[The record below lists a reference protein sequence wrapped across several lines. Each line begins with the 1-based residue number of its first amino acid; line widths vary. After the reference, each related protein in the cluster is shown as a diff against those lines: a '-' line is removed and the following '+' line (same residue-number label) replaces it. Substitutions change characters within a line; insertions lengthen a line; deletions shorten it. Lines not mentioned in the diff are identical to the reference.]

1 VASKPAREAR
11 ALPNPGC
18 SSPANPSRDGRR
30 GQRPA
35 LQGDDVATSWRVIA
49 GLQVGLV
56 IPDLW
61 QQEAVRA
68 LQQGKDVVVQAPTG
82 SGKTYIF
89 ELLYPNLKNQ
99 AVFTVPTRAL
109 ANDKLSEWRARGWD
123 VGISTGDVA
132 LNLDAKVV
140 VATLETQRGRFL
152 RGEGPGLLVMDEF
165 QMLGD
170 PMRGVHY
177 ELAVALAPKT
187 TQLLFLSG
195 SVANPRDV
203 VAWLQRIGRDA
214 VLIEHKTRPV
224 PLEETDLGNLPDSQF
239 VQSRGPSRTGGSFW
253 PRMIGRA
260 MRADLAP
267 VLVFAP
273 RRAAA
278 EQIAQAIASA
288 VPVREPLRLTPAQEA
303 TAGKSLTKLLRNRV
317 AYHHSGLSYAARA
330 GVVESLAKAGQLN
343 VVVATMGLAAGINFS
358 MRSVIVTDRRYFA
371 GNFERQVEADELL
384 QMFGRAGR
392 RGLDEVGH
400 ALYTNDLPRLSDTK
414 ARQLRRAAQV
424 DWPSLI
430 SVMHAAKQRG
440 DQPFAAAVELTH
452 SLFSVQRVPL
462 GVEHSL
468 ETGARPCG
476 LWVTDERARF
486 VRRGMIEML
495 NSREEWEAK
504 PVAESVTLGRA
515 FVREDN
521 RWRRALTVPRMLD
534 GVGTG
539 NLCRLREQNGYGR
552 ELPIATV
559 LASGE
564 VALVK
569 WLKKEITK
577 KLARNAEPA
586 FTELRGGRR
595 STPINREQAPNS
607 DKSRAGTQ
615 LRNSSR
621 AGSPMRR
628 RALSREEF
636 ESEVRPLLT
645 ELVKPG
651 VIVDW
656 IMRGN
661 LISVRLDYANVPVN
675 AYIDSAGKAL
685 IDPPERENLP
695 DVCRTCDQL
704 EHDKTVAIVNSPTYA
719 WRHLGL
725 IEPDG
730 TPTRRGMIFSFF
742 HGGEGLAVAVALE
755 DETYPIEELVF
766 DLANIRAGPRFAG
779 EDTPTGGRLGILCQQ
794 IYGRADYPGYLTM
807 GVPVHYGAGASEVVR
822 AVVADPRSKHK
833 LTNELL
839 RHGDI
844 ERALVEWRSI
854 LRHIVIAPAYPLPRW
869 TELKAAA
876 KELLDKTASPT
887 SAVDLGTLVP
897 LQQRAGG
904 SDPPSFRSS
913 ATTTATGRGKHH
925 HLWRNPSFDEL

>member
-1 VASKPAREAR
+1 MK
-11 ALPNPGC
+11 
-18 SSPANPSRDGRR
+18 
-30 GQRPA
+30 
-35 LQGDDVATSWRVIA
+35 A
-49 GLQVGLV
+49 GLAVGLI

-89 ELLYPNLKNQ
+89 ELLYPNLKTQ

-109 ANDKLSEWRARGWD
+109 ANDKLSEWRVRGWD

-177 ELAVALAPKT
+177 ELAVALAPKA

-195 SVANPRDV
+195 SVANPSDV

-239 VQSRGPSRTGGSFW
+239 VQSRNFW

-288 VPVREPLRLTPAQEA
+288 LPVRDPLRLTSAQEQ

-358 MRSVIVTDRRYFA
+358 MRSVIVTDRGYFA

-414 ARQLRRAAQV
+414 ARQLKRAAQV

-440 DQPFAAAVELTH
+440 EQPFAAGVQLTQ

-468 ETGARPCG
+468 ESGPRACG

-486 VRRGMIEML
+486 VRRAMIEML
-495 NSREEWEAK
+495 NFREEWEAK
-504 PVAESVTLGRA
+504 PAAESVTLGRA
-515 FVREDN
+515 FVREND
-521 RWRRALTVPRMLD
+521 RWRRALTLPRMLD
-534 GVGTG
+534 GVGMG
-539 NLCRLREQNGYGR
+539 NLCRLREQNHYGR
-552 ELPIATV
+552 ELPVATV

-569 WLKKEITK
+569 WLKREMTK
-577 KLARNAEPA
+577 KLAENGERPTSNAQRPMTMRAVKEKKENAERPTLNA
-586 FTELRGGRR
+586 QRPIKNLAARRGTFTH
-595 STPINREQAPNS
+595 EQFETEI
-607 DKSRAGTQ
+607 RAQ
-615 LRNSSR
+615 L
-621 AGSPMRR
+621 
-628 RALSREEF
+628 
-636 ESEVRPLLT
+636 V

-651 VIVDW
+651 TIVDW

-661 LISVRLDYANVPVN
+661 LLSIRLDYGDVPVN
-675 AYIDSAGKAL
+675 AHLDSLGKAL
-685 IDPPERENLP
+685 IEPPERKNLP
-695 DVCRTCDQL
+695 DFCRTCDQL

-725 IEPDG
+725 VESDG
-730 TPTRRGMIFSFF
+730 TPTTRGMIFSFF

-755 DETYPIEELVF
+755 DETYPIDELVF

-779 EDTPTGGRLGILCQQ
+779 EDSPMGGRLGILCQR

-807 GVPVHYGAGASEVVR
+807 GVPVQYGAGASEVVR
-822 AVVADPRSKHK
+822 ALVADPRAKHK
-833 LTNELL
+833 LTNDLL

-854 LRHIVIAPAYPLPRW
+854 LRHIVIAPAYPLSRW
-869 TELKAAA
+869 MELKAAA

-887 SAVDLGTLVP
+887 SAVDL
-897 LQQRAGG
+897 
-904 SDPPSFRSS
+904 
-913 ATTTATGRGKHH
+913 ATFVTV
-925 HLWRNPSFDEL
+925 

>member
-1 VASKPAREAR
+1 
-11 ALPNPGC
+11 
-18 SSPANPSRDGRR
+18 
-30 GQRPA
+30 
-35 LQGDDVATSWRVIA
+35 
-49 GLQVGLV
+49 
-56 IPDLW
+56 
-61 QQEAVRA
+61 
-68 LQQGKDVVVQAPTG
+68 
-82 SGKTYIF
+82 
-89 ELLYPNLKNQ
+89 
-99 AVFTVPTRAL
+99 VFTVPTRAL
-109 ANDKLSEWRARGWD
+109 ANDKLSEWRVRGWD
-123 VGISTGDVA
+123 VGISTGDIA

-140 VATLETQRGRFL
+140 VATLETQRGRLL

-239 VQSRGPSRTGGSFW
+239 IQSRSPSSPRPVFDRTGGSFW

-278 EQIAQAIASA
+278 EQIAQAIAA
-288 VPVREPLRLTPAQEA
+288 ALPVRDPLRLTPAQEA
-303 TAGKSLTKLLRNRV
+303 TEGKSLTKLLRNRV

-330 GVVESLAKAGQLN
+330 GVVESLAKSGQLN

-400 ALYTNDLPRLSDTK
+400 ALYTNDLPRLSDAK

-430 SVMHAAKQRG
+430 SVMHSAKQRG
-440 DQPFAAAVELTH
+440 EQPFAAAIQLTH

-468 ETGARPCG
+468 ESGPRPCG

-495 NSREEWEAK
+495 NSRGEWEAK
-504 PVAESVTLGRA
+504 PAAESVTLGCA
-515 FVREDN
+515 FVRENDG
-521 RWRRALTVPRMLD
+521 WRRALTVPRMLD

-539 NLCRLREQNGYGR
+539 NLCRLRQRKHYGR
-552 ELPIATV
+552 ELPVATV

-564 VALVK
+564 MALVK
-569 WLKKEITK
+569 WLKKELKPGKNSQRCEPHGQLTPNAQRPIK
-577 KLARNAEPA
+577 DLAARHGTFAHEQ
-586 FTELRGGRR
+586 FETEIR
-595 STPINREQAPNS
+595 P
-607 DKSRAGTQ
+607 Q
-615 LRNSSR
+615 L
-621 AGSPMRR
+621 
-628 RALSREEF
+628 
-636 ESEVRPLLT
+636 V

-651 VIVDW
+651 TIVDW
-656 IMRGN
+656 ITRGN
-661 LISVRLDYANVPVN
+661 LISIRLDYADVPVN
-675 AYIDSAGKAL
+675 AHIDSAGKAL
-685 IDPPERENLP
+685 IDPAERENLP
-695 DVCRTCDQL
+695 AVCRACDQL
-704 EHDKTVAIVNSPTYA
+704 EHDKSVAIANSPTYA

-725 IEPDG
+725 VEPDG

-755 DETYPIEELVF
+755 NETYPIDELVF

-779 EDTPTGGRLGILCQQ
+779 EDAPMGGRLGILCQR

-822 AVVADPRSKHK
+822 ALVADPRSKHK

-854 LRHIVIAPAYPLPRW
+854 LRHIVLAPAYPLSRW
-869 TELKAAA
+869 TELKTAAE
-876 KELLDKTASPT
+876 ELLDKTASPT
-887 SAVDLGTLVP
+887 SAVDLETLVP
-897 LQQRAGG
+897 LQQRARG
-904 SDPPSFRSS
+904 SDVSLS
-913 ATTTATGRGKHH
+913 ASRANTGPR
-925 HLWRNPSFDEL
+925 

>member
-1 VASKPAREAR
+1 MK
-11 ALPNPGC
+11 
-18 SSPANPSRDGRR
+18 
-30 GQRPA
+30 
-35 LQGDDVATSWRVIA
+35 A
-49 GLQVGLV
+49 GLAVGLI

-89 ELLYPNLKNQ
+89 ELLYPNLKTQ

-109 ANDKLSEWRARGWD
+109 ANDKLSEWRVRGWD

-177 ELAVALAPKT
+177 ELAVALAPKA

-195 SVANPRDV
+195 SVANPSDV

-239 VQSRGPSRTGGSFW
+239 VQSRNFW

-288 VPVREPLRLTPAQEA
+288 LPVRDPLRLTSAQEQ

-343 VVVATMGLAAGINFS
+343 VVAATMGLAAGINFS
-358 MRSVIVTDRRYFA
+358 MRSVIVTDRGYFA

-414 ARQLRRAAQV
+414 ARQLKRAAQV

-440 DQPFAAAVELTH
+440 EQPFAAGVQLTQ

-468 ETGARPCG
+468 ESGPRACG

-486 VRRGMIEML
+486 VRRAMIEML
-495 NSREEWEAK
+495 NFREEWEAK
-504 PVAESVTLGRA
+504 PAAESVTLGRA
-515 FVREDN
+515 FVREND
-521 RWRRALTVPRMLD
+521 RWRRALTLPRMLD
-534 GVGTG
+534 GVGMG
-539 NLCRLREQNGYGR
+539 NLCRLREQNHYGR
-552 ELPIATV
+552 ELPVATV

-569 WLKKEITK
+569 WLKREMTK
-577 KLARNAEPA
+577 KLAENGERPTSNAQRPMTMRAVKEKKENAERPTLNA
-586 FTELRGGRR
+586 QRPIKNLAARRGTFTH
-595 STPINREQAPNS
+595 EQFETEI
-607 DKSRAGTQ
+607 RAQ
-615 LRNSSR
+615 L
-621 AGSPMRR
+621 
-628 RALSREEF
+628 
-636 ESEVRPLLT
+636 V

-651 VIVDW
+651 TIVDW
-656 IMRGN
+656 IMRGK
-661 LISVRLDYANVPVN
+661 LLSIRLDYGDVPLN
-675 AYIDSAGKAL
+675 AHLDSLGKAL
-685 IDPPERENLP
+685 IDPPERKNLP
-695 DVCRTCDQL
+695 DFCRTCDQL

-725 IEPDG
+725 VESDG
-730 TPTRRGMIFSFF
+730 TPTTRGMIFSFF

-755 DETYPIEELVF
+755 DETYPIDELVF

-779 EDTPTGGRLGILCQQ
+779 EDAPMGGRLGILCQR
-794 IYGRADYPGYLTM
+794 IYRRADYPGYLTM
-807 GVPVHYGAGASEVVR
+807 GVPVQYGAGASEVVR
-822 AVVADPRSKHK
+822 ALVADPRCKHK

-854 LRHIVIAPAYPLPRW
+854 LRHIVLAPAYPLSRW

-876 KELLDKTASPT
+876 EELLDKTASPT
-887 SAVDLGTLVP
+887 SAVDLAALVP

-904 SDPPSFRSS
+904 
-913 ATTTATGRGKHH
+913 K
-925 HLWRNPSFDEL
+925 

>member
-1 VASKPAREAR
+1 MT
-11 ALPNPGC
+11 PGFG
-18 SSPANPSRDGRR
+18 A
-30 GQRPA
+30 
-35 LQGDDVATSWRVIA
+35 
-49 GLQVGLV
+49 GLV

-68 LQQGKDVVVQAPTG
+68 LQRGKDVVVQAPTG

-89 ELLYPNLKNQ
+89 ELLYPNLKTQ

-140 VATLETQRGRFL
+140 VATLETQRRRFL

-177 ELAVALAPKT
+177 ELAVALAPKS

-195 SVANPRDV
+195 SVANPHDV
-203 VAWLQRIGRDA
+203 VAWLQRIGRHA

-224 PLEETDLGNLPDSQF
+224 PLEETDLGNLSDSQF
-239 VQSRGPSRTGGSFW
+239 VQSRSFW

-288 VPVREPLRLTPAQEA
+288 IPVRDPLRLTPAQES

-330 GVVESLAKAGQLN
+330 GVVESLAKAGQLK

-371 GNFERQVEADELL
+371 GDFERQVEADELL

-440 DQPFAAAVELTH
+440 EQPFAAAAELTH

-468 ETGARPCG
+468 ESGPRPCG

-495 NSREEWEAK
+495 NSRGEWEAK
-504 PVAESVTLGRA
+504 PAAESVTLGRA
-515 FVREDN
+515 FVREND
-521 RWRRALTVPRMLD
+521 RWRRALTVPRTLD

-539 NLCRLREQNGYGR
+539 NLCRLREQNYYGR
-552 ELPIATV
+552 ELPVATV
-559 LASGE
+559 LASGDA
-564 VALVK
+564 ALVK
-569 WLKKEITK
+569 WLKKAIG
-577 KLARNAEPA
+577 ARVV
-586 FTELRGGRR
+586 
-595 STPINREQAPNS
+595 APN
-607 DKSRAGTQ
+607 DFDI
-615 LRNSSR
+615 
-621 AGSPMRR
+621 
-628 RALSREEF
+628 EI
-636 ESEVRPLLT
+636 RPRIPD
-645 ELVKPG
+645 LVKPG
-651 VIVDW
+651 TIVDW

-661 LISVRLDYANVPVN
+661 LISLRLDYANVPVN
-675 AYIDSAGKAL
+675 AHIDSAGKAL
-685 IDPPERENLP
+685 IDPPERKNLP

-719 WRHLGL
+719 WRYLGL
-725 IEPDG
+725 VEPDG

-755 DETYPIEELVF
+755 DETYSINELVF

-779 EDTPTGGRLGILCQQ
+779 EDAPMGGRLGILCQR

-822 AVVADPRSKHK
+822 ALVADPCVKHK
-833 LTNELL
+833 LTNEVL

-854 LRHIVIAPAYPLPRW
+854 LRHIVLAPAYPFSRW
-869 TELKAAA
+869 MELKASAE
-876 KELLDKTASPT
+876 ELVDKTASPT
-887 SAVDLGTLVP
+887 SAVDLTTLVS
-897 LQQRAGG
+897 LQQRGG
-904 SDPPSFRSS
+904 SDPPSSGSRVTTVAPTARQASS
-913 ATTTATGRGKHH
+913 SLAK
-925 HLWRNPSFDEL
+925 SKF

>member
-1 VASKPAREAR
+1 MTPGFR
-11 ALPNPGC
+11 AG
-18 SSPANPSRDGRR
+18 
-30 GQRPA
+30 
-35 LQGDDVATSWRVIA
+35 V
-49 GLQVGLV
+49 V

-61 QQEAVRA
+61 QQGAVRA
-68 LQQGKDVVVQAPTG
+68 LQQRKDVVVQAPTG

-89 ELLYPNLKNQ
+89 ELLYPNLKSQ

-152 RGEGPGLLVMDEF
+152 RGEGPALLVMDEF

-177 ELAVALAPKT
+177 ELAVALAPKS
-187 TQLLFLSG
+187 TQLLFMSG

-214 VLIEHKTRPV
+214 VLIEHTTRPV
-224 PLEETDLGNLPDSQF
+224 PLEETDLGSLPDSQF
-239 VQSRGPSRTGGSFW
+239 VQSRGFW

-288 VPVREPLRLTPAQEA
+288 LPVRDPLRLTAVQEA

-330 GVVESLAKAGQLN
+330 GVVEALAKAGQLN

-430 SVMHAAKQRG
+430 SVMYAAKQRG
-440 DQPFAAAVELTH
+440 EQPFAAAVELTH
-452 SLFSVQRVPL
+452 SLFSVLRVPL

-468 ETGARPCG
+468 ETGPRSCG
-476 LWVTDERARF
+476 FWVTDERARF

-504 PVAESVTLGRA
+504 PAAETVTLGRA
-515 FVREDN
+515 FVREND

-539 NLCRLREQNGYGR
+539 NFCRLREQNRYGR
-552 ELPIATV
+552 ELPVATV

-564 VALVK
+564 AALAK
-569 WLKKEITK
+569 WLKKAIGTRVAGRNDFDTEIR
-577 KLARNAEPA
+577 ARLP
-586 FTELRGGRR
+586 
-595 STPINREQAPNS
+595 
-607 DKSRAGTQ
+607 D
-615 LRNSSR
+615 
-621 AGSPMRR
+621 
-628 RALSREEF
+628 
-636 ESEVRPLLT
+636 
-645 ELVKPG
+645 LVKPG
-651 VIVDW
+651 TIVDW

-661 LISVRLDYANVPVN
+661 LISIRLDYANVPVN
-675 AYIDSAGKAL
+675 AHIDSAGKAL
-685 IDPPERENLP
+685 IEPPERKNLP

-704 EHDKTVAIVNSPTYA
+704 EHDTTVAIVNSPTYA

-742 HGGEGLAVAVALE
+742 HGGEGLAVAAALE
-755 DETYPIEELVF
+755 DETYPINELVF
-766 DLANIRAGPRFAG
+766 DLANIRAGPRFTG
-779 EDTPTGGRLGILCQQ
+779 EDAPMGGRLGILCQR

-822 AVVADPRSKHK
+822 ALVADPRSRHK

-854 LRHIVIAPAYPLPRW
+854 LRHIVIAPAYPWSRW

-887 SAVDLGTLVP
+887 FAVDLATLAP
-897 LQQRAGG
+897 LQQRAGEI
-904 SDPPSFRSS
+904 DPRSS
-913 ATTTATGRGKHH
+913 RGRGITVAPTARRASSSLAK
-925 HLWRNPSFDEL
+925 SKF

>member
-1 VASKPAREAR
+1 MT
-11 ALPNPGC
+11 PGFG
-18 SSPANPSRDGRR
+18 A
-30 GQRPA
+30 
-35 LQGDDVATSWRVIA
+35 
-49 GLQVGLV
+49 GLV

-89 ELLYPNLKNQ
+89 ELLYPNLKTQ

-177 ELAVALAPKT
+177 ELAVALAPKS

-195 SVANPRDV
+195 SVANPHDV
-203 VAWLQRIGRDA
+203 VAWLQRIGRHA

-224 PLEETDLGNLPDSQF
+224 PLEETDLGNLSDSQF
-239 VQSRGPSRTGGSFW
+239 VQSRNFW

-288 VPVREPLRLTPAQEA
+288 LPVRDPLHLTPAQAA

-400 ALYTNDLPRLSDTK
+400 ALYMNDLPRLSDTK

-468 ETGARPCG
+468 ESGPRPCG

-495 NSREEWEAK
+495 N
-504 PVAESVTLGRA
+504 
-515 FVREDN
+515 VREND

-539 NLCRLREQNGYGR
+539 NLCRLREQNHYGS
-552 ELPIATV
+552 EVPVATV

-564 VALVK
+564 AALVK
-569 WLKKEITK
+569 WLKKAIGARVV
-577 KLARNAEPA
+577 ARNDFDIE
-586 FTELRGGRR
+586 
-595 STPINREQAPNS
+595 I
-607 DKSRAGTQ
+607 RA
-615 LRNSSR
+615 RI
-621 AGSPMRR
+621 PD
-628 RALSREEF
+628 
-636 ESEVRPLLT
+636 
-645 ELVKPG
+645 LVKPG
-651 VIVDW
+651 TIVDW
-656 IMRGN
+656 ITRGN
-661 LISVRLDYANVPVN
+661 LISVRLDYAAVPVQ
-675 AYIDSAGKAL
+675 AFIDSVGK
-685 IDPPERENLP
+685 
-695 DVCRTCDQL
+695 
-704 EHDKTVAIVNSPTYA
+704 
-719 WRHLGL
+719 
-725 IEPDG
+725 
-730 TPTRRGMIFSFF
+730 
-742 HGGEGLAVAVALE
+742 
-755 DETYPIEELVF
+755 
-766 DLANIRAGPRFAG
+766 
-779 EDTPTGGRLGILCQQ
+779 
-794 IYGRADYPGYLTM
+794 
-807 GVPVHYGAGASEVVR
+807 
-822 AVVADPRSKHK
+822 
-833 LTNELL
+833 
-839 RHGDI
+839 
-844 ERALVEWRSI
+844 
-854 LRHIVIAPAYPLPRW
+854 
-869 TELKAAA
+869 
-876 KELLDKTASPT
+876 
-887 SAVDLGTLVP
+887 
-897 LQQRAGG
+897 
-904 SDPPSFRSS
+904 
-913 ATTTATGRGKHH
+913 
-925 HLWRNPSFDEL
+925 

>member
-1 VASKPAREAR
+1 MT
-11 ALPNPGC
+11 PGFG
-18 SSPANPSRDGRR
+18 A
-30 GQRPA
+30 
-35 LQGDDVATSWRVIA
+35 
-49 GLQVGLV
+49 GLV

-89 ELLYPNLKNQ
+89 ELLYPNLKAQ

-177 ELAVALAPKT
+177 ELAVALAPKS

-224 PLEETDLGNLPDSQF
+224 PLEETDLGTLPDSQF
-239 VQSRGPSRTGGSFW
+239 VQSRNFW

-278 EQIAQAIASA
+278 EQIAQTIASA
-288 VPVREPLRLTPAQEA
+288 LPVRDPLRLSQAQEA

-392 RGLDEVGH
+392 RGLDERGH

-414 ARQLRRAAQV
+414 ARQLRRATQV

-430 SVMHAAKQRG
+430 SVMNAASERG
-440 DQPFAAAVELTH
+440 EQPFAAAVELTH

-468 ETGARPCG
+468 ETGPRPCE

-495 NSREEWEAK
+495 NSREKWEAK
-504 PVAESVTLGRA
+504 PAAESATLGRA
-515 FVREDN
+515 FVREND

-534 GVGTG
+534 GLGTG
-539 NLCRLREQNGYGR
+539 NLCQLREQNHYGR
-552 ELPIATV
+552 ELPVATV

-564 VALVK
+564 AALVK
-569 WLKKEITK
+569 WLWKDITK
-577 KLARNAEPA
+577 KSAKNAERP
-586 FTELRGGRR
+586 
-595 STPINREQAPNS
+595 TPNAQR
-607 DKSRAGTQ
+607 
-615 LRNSSR
+615 
-621 AGSPMRR
+621 PMRM
-628 RALSREEF
+628 RALSGEEF
-636 ESEVRPLLT
+636 ENEVRPLLT
-645 ELVKPG
+645 DFVKPG

-656 IMRGN
+656 IMRGK
-661 LISVRLDYANVPVN
+661 LISVRLDYAEVTVQ
-675 AYIDSAGKAL
+675 AFIDSVGNAL
-685 IDPPERENLP
+685 IEPPERENLP

-704 EHDKTVAIVNSPTYA
+704 EHDKTVAILNSPTYA

-725 IEPDG
+725 VEPDG

-742 HGGEGLAVAVALE
+742 HGGEGLAVAALE
-755 DETYPIEELVF
+755 DETYPIEELIF

-779 EDTPTGGRLGILCQQ
+779 EDAPMGGRLGILCQRV
-794 IYGRADYPGYLTM
+794 YGRADYPGYLSM
-807 GVPVHYGAGASEVVR
+807 GVPVQYGAGASEVVR
-822 AVVADPRSKHK
+822 ALVADPRSKHK

-854 LRHIVIAPAYPLPRW
+854 LRHVVLAPAYPLSRW

-876 KELLDKTASPT
+876 EELVDKTAWPT
-887 SAVDLGTLVP
+887 AAVDLATLVP
-897 LQQRAGG
+897 LQQRAV
-904 SDPPSFRSS
+904 
-913 ATTTATGRGKHH
+913 GK
-925 HLWRNPSFDEL
+925 

>member
-1 VASKPAREAR
+1 MT
-11 ALPNPGC
+11 PGF
-18 SSPANPSRDGRR
+18 G
-30 GQRPA
+30 
-35 LQGDDVATSWRVIA
+35 A
-49 GLQVGLV
+49 GLI

-89 ELLYPNLKNQ
+89 ELLYPNLKTQ

-177 ELAVALAPKT
+177 ELAVALAPKA

-239 VQSRGPSRTGGSFW
+239 VQSRSPSSPRPVFDRTGGSFW

-288 VPVREPLRLTPAQEA
+288 LPVRDPLRLTPAQEA

-440 DQPFAAAVELTH
+440 EQPFAAAVELTR

-468 ETGARPCG
+468 ESGPRPCG
-476 LWVTDERARF
+476 FWVTDERARF

-495 NSREEWEAK
+495 NSRKEWEAK
-504 PVAESVTLGRA
+504 PAAESATLSRA
-515 FVREDN
+515 FVREND

-539 NLCRLREQNGYGR
+539 NLCRLREQNYYGR
-552 ELPIATV
+552 ELPVATV

-564 VALVK
+564 AALVK
-569 WLKKEITK
+569 WLKKAIGARCEPHGQLTSSPE
-577 KLARNAEPA
+577 KLSRRRAERSEPD
-586 FTELRGGRR
+586 GR
-595 STPINREQAPNS
+595 STANAQ
-607 DKSRAGTQ
+607 
-615 LRNSSR
+615 
-621 AGSPMRR
+621 RR
-628 RALSREEF
+628 IRKRALSREEF
-636 ESEVRPLLT
+636 ENEVRPLLT
-645 ELVKPG
+645 DLVKPG
-651 VIVDW
+651 TIVDW
-656 IMRGN
+656 TMRGK
-661 LISVRLDYANVPVN
+661 LLSIRLDYGNVPVN
-675 AYIDSAGKAL
+675 AHIDSAGNAL

-725 IEPDG
+725 VEPDG

-755 DETYPIEELVF
+755 DETYPIDELVF

-779 EDTPTGGRLGILCQQ
+779 EDAPLGGRLGILCQRV
-794 IYGRADYPGYLTM
+794 YRRADYPGYLTM
-807 GVPVHYGAGASEVVR
+807 GVPVQYGAGASEVVR
-822 AVVADPRSKHK
+822 ALVADPRSKHK
-833 LTNELL
+833 LTSELL

-854 LRHIVIAPAYPLPRW
+854 LRHVVLAPAYPLSRW

-876 KELLDKTASPT
+876 QELVDKTASPT
-887 SAVDLGTLVP
+887 SAVDLATLVP
-897 LQQRAGG
+897 LQQRAG
-904 SDPPSFRSS
+904 
-913 ATTTATGRGKHH
+913 AK
-925 HLWRNPSFDEL
+925 

>member
-1 VASKPAREAR
+1 MK
-11 ALPNPGC
+11 
-18 SSPANPSRDGRR
+18 
-30 GQRPA
+30 
-35 LQGDDVATSWRVIA
+35 A
-49 GLQVGLV
+49 GLAVGLI

-89 ELLYPNLKNQ
+89 ELLYPNLKTQ

-109 ANDKLSEWRARGWD
+109 ANDKLSEWRVRGWD

-132 LNLDAKVV
+132 LNLGAKVV

-177 ELAVALAPKT
+177 ELAVALAPKA

-195 SVANPRDV
+195 SVANPSDV

-239 VQSRGPSRTGGSFW
+239 VQSRNFW

-288 VPVREPLRLTPAQEA
+288 LPVRDPLRLTSAQEQ

-330 GVVESLAKAGQLN
+330 GVVESLAKTGQLN

-358 MRSVIVTDRRYFA
+358 MRSVIVTDRGYFA

-414 ARQLRRAAQV
+414 ARQLKRAAQV

-440 DQPFAAAVELTH
+440 EQPFAAGVQLTQ

-468 ETGARPCG
+468 ESGPRACG

-486 VRRGMIEML
+486 VRRAMIEML
-495 NSREEWEAK
+495 NFREEWEAK
-504 PVAESVTLGRA
+504 PAAESVTLGRA
-515 FVREDN
+515 FVREND
-521 RWRRALTVPRMLD
+521 RWRRALTLPRMLD
-534 GVGTG
+534 GVGMG
-539 NLCRLREQNGYGR
+539 NLCRLREQNHYGR
-552 ELPIATV
+552 ELPVATV

-569 WLKKEITK
+569 WLKREMTK
-577 KLARNAEPA
+577 KLAENGERPTSNAQRPMTMRAVKEKKENAERPTLNA
-586 FTELRGGRR
+586 QRPIKNLAARRGTFTH
-595 STPINREQAPNS
+595 EQFETEI
-607 DKSRAGTQ
+607 RAQ
-615 LRNSSR
+615 L
-621 AGSPMRR
+621 
-628 RALSREEF
+628 
-636 ESEVRPLLT
+636 V

-651 VIVDW
+651 TIVDW

-661 LISVRLDYANVPVN
+661 LLSIRLDYGDVPVN
-675 AYIDSAGKAL
+675 AHLDSLGKAL
-685 IDPPERENLP
+685 IDPPERKNLP
-695 DVCRTCDQL
+695 DFCRTCDQL

-725 IEPDG
+725 VESDG
-730 TPTRRGMIFSFF
+730 TPTTRGMIFSFF

-755 DETYPIEELVF
+755 DETYPIDELVF

-779 EDTPTGGRLGILCQQ
+779 EDAPMGGRLGILCQR
-794 IYGRADYPGYLTM
+794 IYRRADYPGYLTM
-807 GVPVHYGAGASEVVR
+807 GVPVQYGAGASEVVR
-822 AVVADPRSKHK
+822 ALVADPRCKHK

-854 LRHIVIAPAYPLPRW
+854 LRHIVLAPAYPLSRW

-876 KELLDKTASPT
+876 EELLDKTASPT
-887 SAVDLGTLVP
+887 SAVDLAALVP

-904 SDPPSFRSS
+904 
-913 ATTTATGRGKHH
+913 K
-925 HLWRNPSFDEL
+925 

>member
-1 VASKPAREAR
+1 MELRRDASDIDGIKPNGRITERER
-11 ALPNPGC
+11 V
-18 SSPANPSRDGRR
+18 SVI
-30 GQRPA
+30 RPA
-35 LQGDDVATSWRVIA
+35 AGRGSLAGRPLQGDDVATSWRVIEGFWA
-49 GLQVGLV
+49 GLV

-89 ELLYPNLKNQ
+89 ELLYPNLKTQ

-177 ELAVALAPKT
+177 ELAVALAPKA

-239 VQSRGPSRTGGSFW
+239 VQSRSPSRTGGSFW

-288 VPVREPLRLTPAQEA
+288 LPVRDPLRLTPAQEA

-440 DQPFAAAVELTH
+440 EQPFAAAVELTH

-468 ETGARPCG
+468 ESGPRPCG

-504 PVAESVTLGRA
+504 PAAESVMLGRA
-515 FVREDN
+515 FVREND

-539 NLCRLREQNGYGR
+539 NLCRLREQNHYGR
-552 ELPIATV
+552 ELPVATV

-569 WLKKEITK
+569 WLKKETK
-577 KLARNAEPA
+577 ARENANAEK
-586 FTELRGGRR
+586 LSG
-595 STPINREQAPNS
+595 SAPTSNP
-607 DKSRAGTQ
+607 DKSRAGAQRPMKDLAARRGTFTHEQ
-615 LRNSSR
+615 FETEDPAAARR
-621 AGSPMRR
+621 TGEAGHDR
-628 RALSREEF
+628 
-636 ESEVRPLLT
+636 
-645 ELVKPG
+645 
-651 VIVDW
+651 
-656 IMRGN
+656 
-661 LISVRLDYANVPVN
+661 RLDHARKSALGPARLRQCAGQRAHRFGWQRV
-675 AYIDSAGKAL
+675 DRSAGA
-685 IDPPERENLP
+685 REP
-695 DVCRTCDQL
+695 
-704 EHDKTVAIVNSPTYA
+704 A
-719 WRHLGL
+719 
-725 IEPDG
+725 
-730 TPTRRGMIFSFF
+730 RRLSN
-742 HGGEGLAVAVALE
+742 VRSV
-755 DETYPIEELVF
+755 
-766 DLANIRAGPRFAG
+766 
-779 EDTPTGGRLGILCQQ
+779 
-794 IYGRADYPGYLTM
+794 
-807 GVPVHYGAGASEVVR
+807 GAR
-822 AVVADPRSKHK
+822 
-833 LTNELL
+833 
-839 RHGDI
+839 
-844 ERALVEWRSI
+844 
-854 LRHIVIAPAYPLPRW
+854 
-869 TELKAAA
+869 
-876 KELLDKTASPT
+876 
-887 SAVDLGTLVP
+887 
-897 LQQRAGG
+897 
-904 SDPPSFRSS
+904 
-913 ATTTATGRGKHH
+913 
-925 HLWRNPSFDEL
+925 

>member
-1 VASKPAREAR
+1 MENVR
-11 ALPNPGC
+11 PG
-18 SSPANPSRDGRR
+18 RI
-30 GQRPA
+30 RPA
-35 LQGDDVATSWRVIA
+35 ADEAASTGRPLQGDDVATSWRVIE
-49 GLQVGLV
+49 GFSVGLV

-89 ELLYPNLKNQ
+89 ELLYPNLKTQ

-177 ELAVALAPKT
+177 ELAVALAPKA

-239 VQSRGPSRTGGSFW
+239 VQSRSPSRTGGSFW

-288 VPVREPLRLTPAQEA
+288 LPVRDPLRLTPAQEA

-414 ARQLRRAAQV
+414 ARQLRRVAQV

-440 DQPFAAAVELTH
+440 EQPFAAAVQLTQ

-468 ETGARPCG
+468 ESGPRPCG

-495 NSREEWEAK
+495 NFSR
-504 PVAESVTLGRA
+504 
-515 FVREDN
+515 
-521 RWRRALTVPRMLD
+521 RM
-534 GVGTG
+534 
-539 NLCRLREQNGYGR
+539 
-552 ELPIATV
+552 
-559 LASGE
+559 
-564 VALVK
+564 
-569 WLKKEITK
+569 
-577 KLARNAEPA
+577 
-586 FTELRGGRR
+586 
-595 STPINREQAPNS
+595 
-607 DKSRAGTQ
+607 
-615 LRNSSR
+615 
-621 AGSPMRR
+621 GS
-628 RALSREEF
+628 E
-636 ESEVRPLLT
+636 
-645 ELVKPG
+645 
-651 VIVDW
+651 
-656 IMRGN
+656 
-661 LISVRLDYANVPVN
+661 
-675 AYIDSAGKAL
+675 
-685 IDPPERENLP
+685 
-695 DVCRTCDQL
+695 
-704 EHDKTVAIVNSPTYA
+704 
-719 WRHLGL
+719 
-725 IEPDG
+725 
-730 TPTRRGMIFSFF
+730 
-742 HGGEGLAVAVALE
+742 
-755 DETYPIEELVF
+755 
-766 DLANIRAGPRFAG
+766 
-779 EDTPTGGRLGILCQQ
+779 TGGRKCDA
-794 IYGRADYPGYLTM
+794 RSRFCARKRS
-807 GVPVHYGAGASEVVR
+807 VAAGADR
-822 AVVADPRSKHK
+822 AAYARWG
-833 LTNELL
+833 
-839 RHGDI
+839 RHGKSLPAA
-844 ERALVEWRSI
+844 RAEP
-854 LRHIVIAPAYPLPRW
+854 LRARVAGRDGARFRRGGIGEMAEESTR
-869 TELKAAA
+869 TENANGEPNVQRPNAATPNA
-876 KELLDKTASPT
+876 
-887 SAVDLGTLVP
+887 
-897 LQQRAGG
+897 Q
-904 SDPPSFRSS
+904 
-913 ATTTATGRGKHH
+913 
-925 HLWRNPSFDEL
+925 

>member
-1 VASKPAREAR
+1 MTPRFGA
-11 ALPNPGC
+11 
-18 SSPANPSRDGRR
+18 
-30 GQRPA
+30 
-35 LQGDDVATSWRVIA
+35 
-49 GLQVGLV
+49 GLV

-68 LQQGKDVVVQAPTG
+68 LQHGKDVVVQAPTG

-89 ELLYPNLKNQ
+89 ELLYPNLKSQ

-123 VGISTGDVA
+123 VGISTGDVT

-152 RGEGPGLLVMDEF
+152 RGEGPALLVMDEF

-177 ELAVALAPKT
+177 ELAVALAPKA

-203 VAWLQRIGRDA
+203 VAWLQRIGRHA
-214 VLIEHKTRPV
+214 VLVEHKTRPV

-239 VQSRGPSRTGGSFW
+239 VQSRSPSRTGRSFW

-288 VPVREPLRLTPAQEA
+288 IPVRDPLRLTPSQEA

-343 VVVATMGLAAGINFS
+343 AVVATMGLAAGINFS

-400 ALYTNDLPRLSDTK
+400 ALYTNDLPRLSDAK
-414 ARQLRRAAQV
+414 ARQLRRATQV

-440 DQPFAAAVELTH
+440 DQPLAAAVELTH

-468 ETGARPCG
+468 ESEPRPCG

-495 NSREEWEAK
+495 NFLEEWEAK
-504 PVAESVTLGRA
+504 PAAESVTLGRA
-515 FVREDN
+515 FVREND
-521 RWRRALTVPRMLD
+521 RWQRALTVPRMLD
-534 GVGTG
+534 GIGTG
-539 NLCRLREQNGYGR
+539 NLCWLRNPNRYGR
-552 ELPIATV
+552 ELPVATV
-559 LASGE
+559 LASGKA
-564 VALVK
+564 ALAK
-569 WLKKEITK
+569 WLKKAIG
-577 KLARNAEPA
+577 ARVVGQND
-586 FTELRGGRR
+586 FDT
-595 STPINREQAPNS
+595 QV
-607 DKSRAGTQ
+607 RA
-615 LRNSSR
+615 RI
-621 AGSPMRR
+621 PD
-628 RALSREEF
+628 
-636 ESEVRPLLT
+636 
-645 ELVKPG
+645 LVKPG
-651 VIVDW
+651 TIVDW

-661 LISVRLDYANVPVN
+661 LISLRLDYANVPVN
-675 AYIDSAGKAL
+675 AHIDSAGKAL

-725 IEPDG
+725 VEPDG
-730 TPTRRGMIFSFF
+730 TPTTRGMIFSFF
-742 HGGEGLAVAVALE
+742 HGGEGLAVAAALE
-755 DETYPIEELVF
+755 DETYPIDELVF

-779 EDTPTGGRLGILCQQ
+779 EDAPLGGRLGILCQRV
-794 IYGRADYPGYLTM
+794 YGRADYPGYLTM
-807 GVPVHYGAGASEVVR
+807 GVPVQYGAGASEVVR
-822 AVVADPRSKHK
+822 ALVADPRSRHK

-854 LRHIVIAPAYPLPRW
+854 LRHIVIAPAYPLSRW

-876 KELLDKTASPT
+876 KELVDKTASPT
-887 SAVDLGTLVP
+887 SAVDLTTLAP
-897 LQQRAGG
+897 LQQRAGET
-904 SDPPSFRSS
+904 DPASSRSRG
-913 ATTTATGRGKHH
+913 TTAAPAARQASSSVAKSK
-925 HLWRNPSFDEL
+925 L

>member
-1 VASKPAREAR
+1 MTPGFR
-11 ALPNPGC
+11 AG
-18 SSPANPSRDGRR
+18 
-30 GQRPA
+30 
-35 LQGDDVATSWRVIA
+35 V
-49 GLQVGLV
+49 V

-61 QQEAVRA
+61 QQGAVRA
-68 LQQGKDVVVQAPTG
+68 LQQRKDVVVQAPTG

-89 ELLYPNLKNQ
+89 ELLYPNLKSQ

-152 RGEGPGLLVMDEF
+152 RGEGPALLVMDEF

-177 ELAVALAPKT
+177 ELAVALAPKS
-187 TQLLFLSG
+187 TQLLFMSG

-214 VLIEHKTRPV
+214 VLIEHTTRPV
-224 PLEETDLGNLPDSQF
+224 PLEETDLGSLPDSQF
-239 VQSRGPSRTGGSFW
+239 VQSRGFW

-288 VPVREPLRLTPAQEA
+288 LPVRDPLRLTAVQEA

-330 GVVESLAKAGQLN
+330 GVVEALAKAGQLN

-430 SVMHAAKQRG
+430 SVMYAAKQRG
-440 DQPFAAAVELTH
+440 EQPFAAAVELTH
-452 SLFSVQRVPL
+452 SLFSVLRVPL

-468 ETGARPCG
+468 ETGPRPCG
-476 LWVTDERARF
+476 FWVTDERARF

-504 PVAESVTLGRA
+504 PAAETVTLGRA
-515 FVREDN
+515 FVREND

-539 NLCRLREQNGYGR
+539 NFCRLREQNRYGR
-552 ELPIATV
+552 ELPVATV

-564 VALVK
+564 AALAK
-569 WLKKEITK
+569 WLKKAIGTRVAGRNDFDTEIR
-577 KLARNAEPA
+577 ARLP
-586 FTELRGGRR
+586 
-595 STPINREQAPNS
+595 
-607 DKSRAGTQ
+607 D
-615 LRNSSR
+615 
-621 AGSPMRR
+621 
-628 RALSREEF
+628 
-636 ESEVRPLLT
+636 
-645 ELVKPG
+645 LVKPG
-651 VIVDW
+651 TIVDW

-661 LISVRLDYANVPVN
+661 LISIRLDYANVPVN
-675 AYIDSAGKAL
+675 AHIDSAGKAL
-685 IDPPERENLP
+685 IEPPERKNLP

-704 EHDKTVAIVNSPTYA
+704 EHDTTVAIVNSPTYA

-742 HGGEGLAVAVALE
+742 HGGEGLAVAAALE
-755 DETYPIEELVF
+755 DETYPINELVF
-766 DLANIRAGPRFAG
+766 DLANIRAGPRFTG
-779 EDTPTGGRLGILCQQ
+779 EDAPMGGRLGILCQR

-822 AVVADPRSKHK
+822 ALVADPRSRHK

-854 LRHIVIAPAYPLPRW
+854 LRHIVIAPAYPWSRW

-887 SAVDLGTLVP
+887 FAVDLATLAP
-897 LQQRAGG
+897 LQQRAGEI
-904 SDPPSFRSS
+904 DPRSS
-913 ATTTATGRGKHH
+913 RGRGITVAPTARRASSSLAK
-925 HLWRNPSFDEL
+925 SKF

>member
-1 VASKPAREAR
+1 
-11 ALPNPGC
+11 
-18 SSPANPSRDGRR
+18 
-30 GQRPA
+30 
-35 LQGDDVATSWRVIA
+35 
-49 GLQVGLV
+49 LV

-89 ELLYPNLKNQ
+89 ELLYPNLKSQ

-177 ELAVALAPKT
+177 ELAVALAPKA

-195 SVANPRDV
+195 SVANPHDV
-203 VAWLQRIGRDA
+203 VAWLQRIGRHA
-214 VLIEHKTRPV
+214 VLIEHRTRPV

-239 VQSRGPSRTGGSFW
+239 VQSRSPSRTGGSFW

-278 EQIAQAIASA
+278 EEIAQAIASA
-288 VPVREPLRLTPAQEA
+288 LPVRDPLRLTPAQEA

-330 GVVESLAKAGQLN
+330 GAVESLAKAGQLN

-400 ALYTNDLPRLSDTK
+400 ALYTNDLPRLSDAK

-440 DQPFAAAVELTH
+440 EQPFAAAVELTH

-468 ETGARPCG
+468 ESGLRPCG
-476 LWVTDERARF
+476 LLVTDERARF

-495 NSREEWEAK
+495 NFLGEWEAK
-504 PVAESVTLGRA
+504 PAAESVTLGCA

-521 RWRRALTVPRMLD
+521 RWRRALIVPRMLD

-539 NLCRLREQNGYGR
+539 NLCRLREQNHYGR
-552 ELPIATV
+552 ELPVATV

-564 VALVK
+564 AALAK
-569 WLKKEITK
+569 WLKKAIGARCKPHGQLTSSHEK
-577 KLARNAEPA
+577 PSRRYAERPMKDLAAR
-586 FTELRGGRR
+586 RGIV
-595 STPINREQAPNS
+595 TH
-607 DKSRAGTQ
+607 
-615 LRNSSR
+615 
-621 AGSPMRR
+621 
-628 RALSREEF
+628 EEF
-636 ESEVRPLLT
+636 ETEIRPHLV

-651 VIVDW
+651 TIVDW

-675 AYIDSAGKAL
+675 AHIDSAGKAL
-685 IDPPERENLP
+685 IEPPERENLP
-695 DVCRTCDQL
+695 GVCRTCDQL

-725 IEPDG
+725 VEPDG
-730 TPTRRGMIFSFF
+730 TPTTRGMIFSFF
-742 HGGEGLAVAVALE
+742 HGGEGLAVAAALE
-755 DETYPIEELVF
+755 DETYSIDELVF
-766 DLANIRAGPRFAG
+766 DLANIRAGPRFAD
-779 EDTPTGGRLGILCQQ
+779 EDAPMGGRLGILCQRV
-794 IYGRADYPGYLTM
+794 YGRADYPGYLTM

-822 AVVADPRSKHK
+822 ALLAHPRSKHR

-854 LRHIVIAPAYPLPRW
+854 LRHIVLAPAYPLSRW

-876 KELLDKTASPT
+876 RQLVDKTASPT
-887 SAVDLGTLVP
+887 SAVDLATLAP
-897 LQQRAGG
+897 LQQRAGET
-904 SDPPSFRSS
+904 DPRSS
-913 ATTTATGRGKHH
+913 CSRGTTVAPTVRQASSSLAKCRTAKQNR
-925 HLWRNPSFDEL
+925 

>member
-1 VASKPAREAR
+1 VI
-11 ALPNPGC
+11 G
-18 SSPANPSRDGRR
+18 G
-30 GQRPA
+30 
-35 LQGDDVATSWRVIA
+35 LQA
-49 GLQVGLV
+49 GLI

-89 ELLYPNLKNQ
+89 ELLYPNLKTQ

-152 RGEGPGLLVMDEF
+152 RGDGPGLLVMDEF

-177 ELAVALAPKT
+177 ELAVALAPKA

-203 VAWLQRIGRDA
+203 VAWLQRIGRHA

-239 VQSRGPSRTGGSFW
+239 VQSRSFW

-278 EQIAQAIASA
+278 EQIAQAIALA
-288 VPVREPLRLTPAQEA
+288 IPVRDPLRLAPVQEA

-330 GVVESLAKAGQLN
+330 GVVESLAKAGELN

-414 ARQLRRAAQV
+414 ARQLRRAAHV

-440 DQPFAAAVELTH
+440 DQPFTAAVELTR
-452 SLFSVQRVPL
+452 SLFSLQRVPL

-468 ETGARPCG
+468 ESGPRPCG

-486 VRRGMIEML
+486 VRRGTIEML
-495 NSREEWEAK
+495 NSSGEWEAK
-504 PVAESVTLGRA
+504 PAAESVTLGRA
-515 FVREDN
+515 FVREND
-521 RWRRALTVPRMLD
+521 RWRGALTVPRMLD

-539 NLCRLREQNGYGR
+539 NLCRLREQNRYGR
-552 ELPIATV
+552 ELPVATV
-559 LASGE
+559 LASGKA
-564 VALVK
+564 ALAK
-569 WLKKEITK
+569 WLKKAIGVRVVGQNDFDTDVR
-577 KLARNAEPA
+577 ARIP
-586 FTELRGGRR
+586 
-595 STPINREQAPNS
+595 
-607 DKSRAGTQ
+607 D
-615 LRNSSR
+615 
-621 AGSPMRR
+621 
-628 RALSREEF
+628 
-636 ESEVRPLLT
+636 
-645 ELVKPG
+645 LVKPG
-651 VIVDW
+651 TIVDW

-661 LISVRLDYANVPVN
+661 LVSLRLDYANVPVN
-675 AYIDSAGKAL
+675 AHIDSAGKAL

-725 IEPDG
+725 VEPDG
-730 TPTRRGMIFSFF
+730 TPTTRGMIFSFF
-742 HGGEGLAVAVALE
+742 HGGEGLAVAAALE
-755 DETYPIEELVF
+755 DETYPIDELVF

-779 EDTPTGGRLGILCQQ
+779 EDAPLGGRLGILCQR

-822 AVVADPRSKHK
+822 ALVADPRSRHK

-876 KELLDKTASPT
+876 KELIDKTGSPT
-887 SAVDLGTLVP
+887 SAVDLATLAP
-897 LQQRAGG
+897 WRQRAGET
-904 SDPPSFRSS
+904 DPRFVPSPRDQIQRERL
-913 ATTTATGRGKHH
+913 GG
-925 HLWRNPSFDEL
+925 

>member
-1 VASKPAREAR
+1 MK
-11 ALPNPGC
+11 
-18 SSPANPSRDGRR
+18 
-30 GQRPA
+30 
-35 LQGDDVATSWRVIA
+35 A
-49 GLQVGLV
+49 GLAVGLI

-89 ELLYPNLKNQ
+89 ELLYPNLKTQ

-109 ANDKLSEWRARGWD
+109 ANDKLSEWRVRGWD

-152 RGEGPGLLVMDEF
+152 CGDGPALLVMDEF

-177 ELAVALAPKT
+177 ELAVALAPKA

-203 VAWLQRIGRDA
+203 VAWLQRIGRHA

-239 VQSRGPSRTGGSFW
+239 VHSRSPSSPRPVFDRTGGSFW

-278 EQIAQAIASA
+278 EQIAQTIASA
-288 VPVREPLRLTPAQEA
+288 LPVRDPLRLTPAQEA
-303 TAGKSLTKLLRNRV
+303 IAGKSLTKLLRNRV

-400 ALYTNDLPRLSDTK
+400 ALYTNDLPRLSDAK

-452 SLFSVQRVPL
+452 SLFSVQHVPL

-468 ETGARPCG
+468 ESGPRPCG

-495 NSREEWEAK
+495 NSREHWEAK
-504 PVAESVTLGRA
+504 PAVESVMLGRA
-515 FVREDN
+515 FVREND

-534 GVGTG
+534 GLGTG
-539 NLCRLREQNGYGR
+539 NLCRLREQNHYGR
-552 ELPIATV
+552 ELPVATV
-559 LASGE
+559 LASGK
-564 VALVK
+564 VALAK

-577 KLARNAEPA
+577 PAKNAQLQRP
-586 FTELRGGRR
+586 
-595 STPINREQAPNS
+595 TP
-607 DKSRAGTQ
+607 
-615 LRNSSR
+615 
-621 AGSPMRR
+621 
-628 RALSREEF
+628 
-636 ESEVRPLLT
+636 
-645 ELVKPG
+645 
-651 VIVDW
+651 
-656 IMRGN
+656 
-661 LISVRLDYANVPVN
+661 NV
-675 AYIDSAGKAL
+675 
-685 IDPPERENLP
+685 
-695 DVCRTCDQL
+695 Q
-704 EHDKTVAIVNSPTYA
+704 
-719 WRHLGL
+719 
-725 IEPDG
+725 
-730 TPTRRGMIFSFF
+730 
-742 HGGEGLAVAVALE
+742 
-755 DETYPIEELVF
+755 
-766 DLANIRAGPRFAG
+766 
-779 EDTPTGGRLGILCQQ
+779 
-794 IYGRADYPGYLTM
+794 
-807 GVPVHYGAGASEVVR
+807 
-822 AVVADPRSKHK
+822 
-833 LTNELL
+833 
-839 RHGDI
+839 
-844 ERALVEWRSI
+844 
-854 LRHIVIAPAYPLPRW
+854 
-869 TELKAAA
+869 
-876 KELLDKTASPT
+876 
-887 SAVDLGTLVP
+887 
-897 LQQRAGG
+897 
-904 SDPPSFRSS
+904 
-913 ATTTATGRGKHH
+913 
-925 HLWRNPSFDEL
+925 